1 MTEEWVKDSREEVN
15 AEVQSRLVVEK
26 AARALRQENKS
37 LAEKVKEAIQ
47 A

>member
-1 MTEEWVKDSREEVN
+1 MAKEWVKDSREEVN
-15 AEVQSRLVVEK
+15 IEVQSRLVAEK
-26 AARALRQENKS
+26 AARALRQEKES